1 AAAPGLRCSALFFR
15 AEDGI
20 RGFHVTGV
28 QTCAL
33 PIWLY
38 PGAAGGKRG
47 KPIRIGNR
55 WTSMDLLTVPG
66 DMTGDGRPDLLARK
80 ISDGT
85 LWLYPGRGKRG
96 LGKARQIGH
105 GWRTIEQA
113 TGVGDWNG
121 NGYADIVVT
130 RPDGTLWLYLTRSTG
145 TFAPAI
151 KIGTGWQG
159 MKPVVGMLAK

>member
-55 WTSMDLLTVPG
+55 WTSMDLLSVPG

-80 ISDGT
+80 ISDGRSEERRVGT
-85 LWLYPGRGKRG
+85 ERRPRRAADAGTARSHGPPGP
-96 LGKARQIGH
+96 
-105 GWRTIEQA
+105 
-113 TGVGDWNG
+113 
-121 NGYADIVVT
+121 T
-130 RPDGTLWLYLTRSTG
+130 RPTH
-145 TFAPAI
+145 
-151 KIGTGWQG
+151 
-159 MKPVVGMLAK
+159 